1 MITAFERIAEE
12 RIARAAAAGEFDR
25 LPGAGQ
31 ALDLGDELLVP
42 PEVRMANR
50 ILRNAACLPLELDVL
65 KEAREA
71 SAKTVAARE
80 QTAMRAALG
89 RLAARRYALEST
101 EALSRPAWPCYAPQ
115 LLLRLTRRT

>member
-1 MITAFERIAEE
+1 MSTAFERIAEE

-31 ALDLGDELLVP
+31 ALDLGDELPVP

-50 ILRNAACLPLELDVL
+50 ILRNAACLPLELDVR

-71 SAKTVAARE
+71 TAKTVASRE

-89 RLAARRYALEST
+89 RLAARRYALEFT
-101 EALSRPAWPCYAPQ
+101 AALSRPAWARYAPQ